1 MIKPKMV
8 QEVNDEMA
16 RAMAKWGRI
25 DEDPHEIVNAVA
37 EELLEVI
44 HSVNHRESRER
55 IHDEII
61 QAIGVLVR
69 LDDLVQG

>member
-1 MIKPKMV
+1 MITV
-8 QEVNDEMA
+8 QLAIEINEEME

-25 DEDPHEIVNAVA
+25 DETPCEMTNAVA

-44 HSVNHRESRER
+44 HAVNHRESKER
-55 IHDEII
+55 IHQEII
-61 QAIGVLVR
+61 QAVGVLLR